1 VTLNERPEQ
10 NFKGKGQ
17 TRVFQVDK
25 GPTFKHSRA
34 GLRGLKRTQLMQGAV
49 AWGVRPMPESA
60 NSGQKGFRG
69 GRQVDG
75 YSSGFAPINGDQSIS
90 PGNSGSASAS
100 MGALAAAR
108 LAGIAP
114 RAAVEMEED
123 LAAIQGGY
131 HELHFWCAEFL
142 DQDNER
148 AFRGTSVQGAISTLW
163 ATLMWHNA
171 ATLITLLGLIDH
183 HTNALGSSSEALH
196 TSWSL
201 YVLGTTT
208 GQLECQRRPFGLLST

>member
-34 GLRGLKRTQLMQGAV
+34 GLRGLKRKQLTQDGV
-49 AWGVRPMPESA
+49 AWGVRPTPESA
-60 NSGQKGFRG
+60 NGDLEGSRG

-75 YSSGFAPINGDQSIS
+75 YSSGFAPIKGDSSIS
-90 PGNSGSASAS
+90 PVNSGSAAAS
-100 MGALAAAR
+100 VGALAAAR

-114 RAAVEMEED
+114 QAAVEMEGD

-131 HELHFWCAEFL
+131 HELHFWRAEFL